1 MTFSLSPCNIS
12 HAGPPLRRLPL
23 AATPAHGA
31 LWRHRHLVITLF
43 LILLLLLVAGLAV
56 PTRQVATGV
65 LVVLAVADAVIQ
77 LAEQELLVKV
87 TMVERVF
94 RLVLLLVVAEVVV
107 LVLQVQTQTQH
118 HHTVKVE
125 MVLHHL

>member
-1 MTFSLSPCNIS
+1 MV
-12 HAGPPLRRLPL
+12 G
-23 AATPAHGA
+23 
-31 LWRHRHLVITLF
+31 RHRHLVITLF